1 MKDSL
6 ARNAA
11 TARATSHWSVAPV
24 SSPHMKAHPHGT
36 VWNKLRPLTLHR
48 AKPPP
53 HSFVCKELCLSSFS
67 GWKLQPQNSP
77 HNRRFNPRSS
87 PRKPLSSTRV
97 KPPTV
102 PMMTRWKQTLLLVM
116 ETRLTRMKAPL
127 TWRHARTSQSQTRR
141 LHPTRVAKQKCPSK
155 VY

>member
-11 TARATSHWSVAPV
+11 TARAAPHWSVAPV
-24 SSPHMKAHPHGT
+24 SSPHMKAHPHGSD
-36 VWNKLRPLTLHR
+36 WNKLHPLTLHR

-53 HSFVCKELCLSSFS
+53 HGFVCKELCLSSFS
-67 GWKLQPQNSP
+67 GRKLQPQNCP
-77 HNRRFNPRSS
+77 HNRRFSPRSS
-87 PRKPLSSTRV
+87 PHKPLSSTRV

-102 PMMTRWKQTLLLVM
+102 PMMMRWKQTLLLVM
-116 ETRLTRMKAPL
+116 ETRLMRMKAPV
-127 TWRHARTSQSQTRR
+127 TWRCTRTSQSQTRR

-155 VY
+155 VH